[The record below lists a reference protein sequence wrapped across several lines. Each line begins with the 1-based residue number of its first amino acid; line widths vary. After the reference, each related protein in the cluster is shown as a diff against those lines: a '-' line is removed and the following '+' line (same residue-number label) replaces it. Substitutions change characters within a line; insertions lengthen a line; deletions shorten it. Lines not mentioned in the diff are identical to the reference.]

1 MFDEVKNG
9 NSTILTIKKSEI
21 LELDFDE
28 LQLEIETDKPIGIK
42 EVKYAN

>member
-9 NSTILTIKKSEI
+9 NATILTIKKSEI

-28 LQLEIETDKPIGIK
+28 LRLEIETDKPIGIK
-42 EVKYAN
+42 EVKYVN